1 MYNYGNMYPQADS
14 VVRTLMPAVLDQ
26 AGLRTAAAR
35 LRSLGRL
42 ESPEGAVEACA
53 MLSEVRETSDGAADG
68 WEGLVEEA
76 AFWSEAA
83 VRCAFEGDKASFSFC
98 VGRVRAEMDR
108 GLQLL
113 RLH

>member
-1 MYNYGNMYPQADS
+1 MYPQADS

-42 ESPEGAVEACA
+42 ESPEGAVEACG

-83 VRCAFEGDKASFSFC
+83 VRGAFEGDSAPCSFC
-98 VGRVRAEMDR
+98 AGRGRADMDR
-108 GLQLL
+108 GGQLL
-113 RLH
+113 GPH